1 MSAVSHPFDPALL
14 AAANI
19 CPTTGLATDYLN
31 HFNEVAMLVD
41 MLKTMPEMVEE
52 ILAWRPRSYRDHFH
66 VTGFRERDL
75 AVEAY
80 EAAHPSVR
88 QAFDAACDAIADEIL
103 LLQDDLTAGRFDAA
117 GASVRAGALY
127 ELIAHANACILG
139 DEAGGRGDQADID
152 ALFD

>member
-1 MSAVSHPFDPALL
+1 MSAAPHPFDPALL

-19 CPTTGLATDYLN
+19 CPATGLATDYLN

-41 MLKTMPEMVEE
+41 MLGAMPEMVDE

-80 EAAHPSVR
+80 EAAEPGVR
-88 QAFDAACDAIADEIL
+88 RAFDAACDAIADAIL
-103 LLQDDLTAGRFDAA
+103 RLQDDLTAGRFVEGEAVDRAA
-117 GASVRAGALY
+117 ELY
-127 ELIAHANACILG
+127 ELIARANGCILG
-139 DEAGGRGDQADID
+139 DEAGGGADQADID

>member
-1 MSAVSHPFDPALL
+1 MSAALHPFDPALL

-19 CPTTGLATDYLN
+19 CPATGLATDYLN

-41 MLKTMPEMVEE
+41 MVGTMPEMVEE

-80 EAAHPSVR
+80 EAADPEVR
-88 QAFDAACDAIADEIL
+88 RGFDDACDAIAEAIL
-103 LLQDDLTAGRFDAA
+103 RLQDDLTAGRFDDADA
-117 GASVRAGALY
+117 PVRAGELY
-127 ELIAHANACILG
+127 DLIAMANAHILG
-139 DEAGGRGDQADID
+139 GEAGGGGDQADID

>member
-1 MSAVSHPFDPALL
+1 MQAAPHPFDPALL

-19 CPTTGLATDYLN
+19 CPATGLATDYLN

-41 MLKTMPEMVEE
+41 MLGAMPEMVEE

-80 EAAHPSVR
+80 EAADPGVR
-88 QAFDAACDAIADEIL
+88 GAFDAACAAIADAIL
-103 LLQDDLTAGRFDAA
+103 LLQDDLTAGRVDDAA
-117 GASVRAGALY
+117 ASVRAAELY
-127 ELIAHANACILG
+127 DLIAQANACILG
-139 DEAGGRGDQADID
+139 EEPGGGADQADID